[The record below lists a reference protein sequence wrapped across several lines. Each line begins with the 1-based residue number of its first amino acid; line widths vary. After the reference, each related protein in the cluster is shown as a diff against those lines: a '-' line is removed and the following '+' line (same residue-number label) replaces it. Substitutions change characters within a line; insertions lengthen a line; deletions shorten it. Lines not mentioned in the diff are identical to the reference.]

1 MVGLTKYH
9 DAIYEQLKTL
19 RDFTV
24 IINST
29 LDLDELMNL
38 VMEKA
43 KAELQAEACS
53 ILFYNPKTNK
63 LEFEVALCNDPTT
76 CEILKE
82 KVYIELGQG
91 IAGWAALHQ
100 QPLYIDDV
108 QKDERFYREA
118 DKLTGFTTKSIIA
131 VPLIGRRGLIGVAEI
146 INPARKDYDREIFS
160 ALCKQFAIAIE
171 NALLFKES
179 IERQR
184 LKQELEIAAS
194 IQSSFL
200 PENPT
205 FERGPYSV
213 RALNIPAYSI
223 GGDFYDFID
232 LPNQR
237 AGVLIGDISGK
248 GVSAALYMAKVIS
261 DFRHLSLKYNNLSAT
276 MSHLNSIISKAP
288 MGIFVTA
295 IYMTFHI
302 ESDLIEYVNAG
313 HPPFIKI
320 ESSGTVEAID
330 DVSGPPL
337 GLATEGYE
345 PSNIKMKQGDRL
357 ILLTDGA
364 IDTKDSRGS
373 YLGYQELLTY
383 VRQRASSDRL
393 IDLLAERAKGL
404 AKFNRSDDITIIEI
418 KWR

>member
-19 RDFTV
+19 RDFTAL
-24 IINST
+24 INST

-63 LEFEVALCNDPTT
+63 LEFEVALCNDPNT

-82 KVYIELGQG
+82 KVYIDLGQG
-91 IAGWAALHQ
+91 IAGWTALHQ

-108 QKDERFYREA
+108 QKDERFFREA

-146 INPARKDYDREIFS
+146 INPSRKDYDKEIFS

-200 PENPT
+200 PETPT
-205 FERGPYSV
+205 FERGPYIA

-232 LPNQR
+232 LPNKG

-261 DFRHLSLKYNNLSAT
+261 DFRHLSLKYNSLSAT
-276 MSHLNSIISKAP
+276 MNHLNSIISKAP

-295 IYMTFHI
+295 LYMIFHI

-320 ESSGTVEAID
+320 DSSGTVEAITN
-330 DVSGPPL
+330 VSGPPL

-345 PSNIKMKQGDRL
+345 PANIKMKQGDRL
-357 ILLTDGA
+357 ILLTDGV
-364 IDTKDSRGS
+364 IDTKDSKGG
-373 YLGYQELLTY
+373 YLGFQELLNY
-383 VRQRASSDRL
+383 IRQRASSDRL
-393 IDLLAERAKGL
+393 IDLLAERSKGL
-404 AKFNRSDDITIIEI
+404 TKSNRSDDITIIEI
-418 KWR
+418 KKR